1 MVSPLVLVLIYKRF
15 PNIRVI
21 DDANHAMMQLEA
33 MATNFQYDS
42 EFLKNFLIPNYILR
56 AEAEVESVPC
66 APNCPILVF
75 VNSRSGG
82 QLGGSLLSTY
92 RSLLNE
98 KQVFFGSQKF

>member
-1 MVSPLVLVLIYKRF
+1 MSTLLLVLIYKRF
-15 PNIRVI
+15 SNIRVI

-33 MATNFQYDS
+33 MATNFHYDF
-42 EFLKNFLIPNYILR
+42 EFLRNFLIPNYILQP
-56 AEAEVESVPC
+56 EAEVESVPC
-66 APNCPILVF
+66 APNCPVLVF

-98 KQVFFGSQKF
+98 KQVFFACQKF